1 MTSQSSELTARIQAL
16 ATRLPQGFLIGSAT
30 SSWQIEG
37 NLAGRGS
44 SIWEDFANVPGNIKD
59 GSTGEPACDHVR
71 LVDQDLDLLKWL
83 EVDTYRFSFSWPRI
97 MRTGEGELNQEGIDF
112 YDRLIDGLLERGI
125 KPAATLYHWDLPST
139 FGNQGGWTWQPIADK
154 FANYAAVM
162 AKHFADRVYSWS
174 TLNEPWVSSFL
185 GYATDIHAPGANDP
199 AKGFESAYRLLLAHG
214 RGIEALRANGAKNT
228 GLVLNLTHMIA
239 EDEGVAADNRLMDG
253 LQNRLFLDPI
263 AGRGI
268 PADVIE
274 STKHLTNWSF
284 VKDSELAEMATPIDW
299 LGINYYTPNRIAS
312 PSADDKGFIVGQNTD
327 VYPGMGQVNFVPRDP
342 RTDMGWEIHAPSLTD
357 TLKTTAERLPG
368 VPLYITENGGAF
380 KDATWV
386 DGVIQDD
393 DRIDYYINHINAAL
407 DAKDAGVDLRG
418 YYAWSLLDNIEWAEG
433 WAMSFGIVHVDRDT
447 QKRSPKASAHMFKK
461 LQEIRKS

>member
-1 MTSQSSELTARIQAL
+1 MTNQAQRL
-16 ATRLPQGFLIGSAT
+16 DALVARLPKDFIIGSAT

-37 NLAGRGS
+37 DLQGRGS

-59 GSTGEPACDHVR
+59 GSTGEPACDHVNR
-71 LVDQDLDLLKWL
+71 LESDLDLLKWIG
-83 EVDTYRFSFSWPRI
+83 VDSYRFSFSWPRI
-97 MRTGEGELNQEGIDF
+97 MRTGEGQLNAEGIDF

-125 KPAATLYHWDLPST
+125 KPAATMYHWDLPST
-139 FGNQGGWTWQPIADK
+139 FGDKGGWTWEPIADK
-154 FANYAAVM
+154 FADYSEVL
-162 AKHFADRVYSWS
+162 AKKFADRVYSWS

-185 GYATDIHAPGANDP
+185 GYATKIHAPGAGDP
-199 AKGFESAYRLLLAHG
+199 ARGFESAYRLLLAHG
-214 RGIEALRANGAKNT
+214 RGIEALRANGAKNP
-228 GLVLNLTHMIA
+228 GLVLNLTTMIA
-239 EDEGVAADNRLMDG
+239 EDEGVAEQNRLMDG

-268 PADVIE
+268 PADVMNA
-274 STKHLTNWSF
+274 TKHITDWSF
-284 VKDSELAEMATPIDW
+284 VKDSELKEIATPIDW

-327 VYPGMGQVNFVPRDP
+327 VYPGMSNVNFVPRDP
-342 RTDMGWEIHAPSLTD
+342 RTDMGWEIHAPSLTT
-357 TLKTTAERLPG
+357 TLQQTAERLPG

-380 KDATWV
+380 KDATVV
-386 DGVIQDD
+386 DGVVQDD
-393 DRIDYYINHINAAL
+393 DRVDYYINHINAAL

-433 WAMSFGIVHVDRDT
+433 WAMSFGIVHVDKNT

-461 LQEIRKS
+461 LLELRG